1 MPLDF
6 PNPLP
11 HVDADTIQLVFFGR
25 DRTTQAEIEIKVT
38 AKALQDC
45 FDAEGATDADLIIAF
60 NSHRPAI
67 EEAAANKF
75 DPQHTERQ
83 PDRFI
88 VRLESNDF

>member
-25 DRTTQAEIEIKVT
+25 DRATQAEIEIRVT

-45 FDAEGATDADLIIAF
+45 FDAKGATDADLIVAF
-60 NSHRPAI
+60 NRHRPAI
-67 EEAAANKF
+67 EEAAAMKF

-88 VRLESNDF
+88 IYLGSDDF

>member
-11 HVDADTIQLVFFGR
+11 HVDPYTIQLVFFGR
-25 DRTTQAEIEIKVT
+25 DRATQAEVEIRVT

-45 FDAEGATDADLIIAF
+45 FDAQGQTDADLLGAF
-60 NSHRPAI
+60 KNNHLAI
-67 EEAAANKF
+67 KEAADKKF
-75 DPQHTERQ
+75 DPQRTERQ